1 MKVPSVEYLGKN
13 LPIFD
18 SLWCPQSQ
26 SCKLYRMFWPKP
38 ALRPIQPPG
47 MPPPDTHIW
56 CIFMSCLQHYC
67 AAKTLFISD
76 SDKRKH
82 FMLSLKM
89 FYGNVEDIGV
99 FHSNRIKVISKP
111 SKKKQS
117 LKNAD
122 RKSTA
127 SCHNLFLKMKRKPNG
142 CLLDLPTPGQKQQY
156 SISYPFCAINLL
168 TMLFMIVFCL
178 FQFVWA
184 AEPKLPC
191 LTASDLRQWVQD
203 TSM

>member
-1 MKVPSVEYLGKN
+1 
-13 LPIFD
+13 
-18 SLWCPQSQ
+18 
-26 SCKLYRMFWPKP
+26 
-38 ALRPIQPPG
+38 
-47 MPPPDTHIW
+47 
-56 CIFMSCLQHYC
+56 MSCLQHYC

-127 SCHNLFLKMKRKPNG
+127 SYHNTFFKKETEWL
-142 CLLDLPTPGQKQQY
+142 LLDLPTPGQKQQY
-156 SISYPFCAINLL
+156 SISYPFFVL
-168 TMLFMIVFCL
+168 TQFLVMLC
-178 FQFVWA
+178 
-184 AEPKLPC
+184 
-191 LTASDLRQWVQD
+191 S
-203 TSM
+203 